1 MENLLASW
9 KAGIGASL
17 YSTLVGSV
25 GMGARLLVD
34 EVLEDDL
41 LVLLLFWLICED
53 VSAFDEVLPAELV
66 EDFAEMV
73 ELSFLLVDEGLIEDF
88 EEDFADVPV
97 LNFLL
102 VEDVLTEDFED
113 VLAAS

>member
-1 MENLLASW
+1 LLASW

-41 LVLLLFWLICED
+41 LVLLLLWLICED

-88 EEDFADVPV
+88 EEDFADVLV